1 MEALQG
7 TLSGPKLMGTCHP
20 MSGMLAAILLGKE
33 SKMLSV
39 IFHLL
44 YILFFMITKLCE
56 IDFLSF

>member
-7 TLSGPKLMGTCHP
+7 TLSGQKLMGTCHL

-39 IFHLL
+39 IFQQG
-44 YILFFMITKLCE
+44 LFFMITKLCE

>member
-39 IFHLL
+39 IFQQG
-44 YILFFMITKLCE
+44 LFFMITKLCE